1 MTVWLIHFV
10 EPVEG
15 AKTPTGAPA
24 VTSSSTTRLLIAGD
38 EIKGQCLW
46 LWDIFP
52 VVSQDADN
60 SLNTFI
66 MLELWLQVAGC
77 RRLLTLTWLNALE
90 RYEPMFFYTS
100 TDFVWNN
107 NAATVTLASSNL
119 FALFDVFTQRTT
131 PQLLTFIPYLSQKNN
146 MCFCVGWGKKKI
158 MLIKITEWNCVA
170 RKQV

>member
-38 EIKGQCLW
+38 EIKGRCLW
-46 LWDIFP
+46 LWDILP
-52 VVSQDADN
+52 VVTQDADN

-66 MLELWLQVAGC
+66 RLELRSQVAGR
-77 RRLLTLTWLNALE
+77 RRLPALTWRNALE
-90 RYEPMFFYTS
+90 RCEPIVTSAS

-119 FALFDVFTQRTT
+119 TFSHWTFARGPRRSSWHLSLISPKRPTCAFALGGGEGD
-131 PQLLTFIPYLSQKNN
+131 YAN
-146 MCFCVGWGKKKI
+146 
-158 MLIKITEWNCVA
+158 
-170 RKQV
+170 

>member
-24 VTSSSTTRLLIAGD
+24 VTSSTTTQLLIAGD

-52 VVSQDADN
+52 VVKQDADN

-66 MLELWLQVAGC
+66 MLELWLQVAGR
-77 RRLLTLTWLNALE
+77 RRLLALTWRNALE
-90 RYEPMFFYTS
+90 RYEPLVIYTS

-119 FALFDVFTQRTT
+119 TYSHCTFARG
-131 PQLLTFIPYLSQKNN
+131 PHRSSWHLSLICPKRPT
-146 MCFCVGWGKKKI
+146 CAFASGGKK
-158 MLIKITEWNCVA
+158 LC
-170 RKQV
+170 